1 MNSIVFFRTRLRFF
15 LFCGVCVLATSLILI
30 QTFRAEAEVAIFNPQ
45 AIEERTEL
53 RTDLVEQTTLEL
65 HEHTWSAF
73 VGSVP
78 PGSIIQDI
86 SLVFSWSLE
95 VNQATDTID
104 TAIENI
110 SSAVSEESAE
120 DPADVVSASEEVE
133 SSIQGDIVSESSEP
147 VSGDVSTADAAVPP
161 EVEIEEQLSEVETTV
176 DSDPQAA
183 EVVDA
188 PEEVEP
194 AAAEEPEA
202 PASDPVE
209 SPVGFIQ
216 IHKTDTYPWVEESI
230 ITPIESGVDTVSAT
244 AISESTEE
252 QVEAIPVVMADT
264 TTEADVVTE
273 VDADEILLSV
283 DIEADS
289 ELVTEETILIS
300 DAVVSHTLPAAVVEA
315 VSEAPVLYP
324 TLESAEM
331 QYSLDGDSW
340 TTLGAV
346 NLLTSQ
352 ELSIDFRVATLESI
366 PSLRIRVVYFAPLE
380 AEVVHFAHP
389 QLEFLYTPGVVEAVI
404 PGPSDMEPN
413 FSVSS
418 VKVDIEQDGV
428 RAVLLERGGIVELW
442 SEVHSAD
449 VDTARWSRLSGGS
462 TIDGD
467 APLAV
472 YGRTIFW
479 IDQRAQTLFAY
490 DVDRGSLMGSPLAFV
505 DGVGS
510 ASLLFGSVKKPW
522 VVEYSLVTNTFEFN
536 RISDVAP

>member
-1 MNSIVFFRTRLRFF
+1 MNSIAFFRTHLRFF

-53 RTDLVEQTTLEL
+53 RTDLIEQTTLEL

-73 VGSVP
+73 SGSVP
-78 PGSIIQDI
+78 LGSVVEDV

-104 TAIENI
+104 TTIKDV
-110 SSAVSEESAE
+110 SSVVSEKSEEHSS
-120 DPADVVSASEEVE
+120 DVVREDDET
-133 SSIQGDIVSESSEP
+133 SIPGDIVSESSES
-147 VSGDVSTADAAVPP
+147 VSGDASTADVIVLP
-161 EVEIEEQLSEVETTV
+161 EVEIEEPLSEAETTV
-176 DSDPQAA
+176 DSDSQ
-183 EVVDA
+183 EIVVPDV

-194 AAAEEPEA
+194 VAAEESEA
-202 PASDPVE
+202 SAVDPAE

-216 IHKTDTYPWVEESI
+216 IHKTDTYPWVEGNI
-230 ITPIESGVDTVSAT
+230 ITPIESGADTVSAT

-252 QVEAIPVVMADT
+252 RVEAIPVVMADT
-264 TTEADVVTE
+264 TTEADVITE
-273 VDADEILLSV
+273 VDADEILSV

-300 DAVVSHTLPAAVVEA
+300 DTGASHTLPAAVIGA

-324 TLESAEM
+324 TLESAEI
-331 QYSLDGDSW
+331 QYSLDGDAW

-352 ELSIDFRVATLESI
+352 ELSIDFNGVALESI
-366 PSLRIRVVYFAPLE
+366 PSLRIRVVYFAPLDAPVIE
-380 AEVVHFAHP
+380 FQHP
-389 QLEFLYTPGVVEAVI
+389 QLEFSYMPGVVEEVI

-442 SEVHSAD
+442 SEVHSEN
-449 VDTARWSRLSGGS
+449 VDATRWSRLSGGS